1 MSIPHL
7 PAGLMKFEDAV
18 YFDIDLPSSSTTK
31 ALINGTNAHLAHER
45 EQTREEN
52 DAFTLGAYLHALLLA
67 PPATIENDFIKLG
80 KIDRRTIAGKDLW
93 AAAQRR
99 AELSGARII
108 TADLVEQGESMAASV
123 RDHVNASTLLASL
136 AHREI
141 TIIGE
146 IAGRPAKAKIDGIAT
161 KRHSCLIVDIKTT
174 ESAAPKDFAG
184 SAAKFGYFHQAAF
197 YRRLA
202 EQQVSV
208 VDDFLIIAVEKKAPY
223 LTVIYRIPSV
233 AMDVAD
239 QKIDALVE
247 RWWQVNEGDRTG
259 YPSSI
264 QDLEPPRWW
273 LANE

>member
-108 TADLVEQGESMAASV
+108 TADLVEQGEAMAASV

-146 IAGRPAKAKIDGIAT
+146 IAGRPAKAKVDGIAT

-174 ESAAPKDFAG
+174 ESAAPKDFAA

-208 VDDFLIIAVEKKAPY
+208 VDEFLIIAVEKKAPY
-223 LTVIYRIPSV
+223 LTVIYRIPPV
-233 AMDVAD
+233 AMDIAD

>member
-1 MSIPHL
+1 MSIPHP
-7 PAGLMKFEDAV
+7 PAGLMKLPDNA

-31 ALINGTNAHLAHER
+31 GLINGTNAHLAHER

-52 DAFTLGAYLHALLLA
+52 DAFTLGAYLHALLLD
-67 PPATIENDFIKLG
+67 PTSIENDFIKLG
-80 KIDRRTIAGKDLW
+80 KIDRRTTAGKDLW

-108 TADLVEQGESMAASV
+108 TADLVEQGEAMAASV
-123 RDHVNASTLLASL
+123 RDHVNAFTLLASL

-146 IAGRPAKAKIDGIAT
+146 IAGRPAKAKVDGIAT

-174 ESAAPKDFAG
+174 ESAAPKDFAA

-208 VDDFLIIAVEKKAPY
+208 VDEFLIIAVEKKAPY
-223 LTVIYRIPSV
+223 LTVIYGIPPV
-233 AMDVAD
+233 AMDIAD

>member
-1 MSIPHL
+1 MSIAP
-7 PAGLMKFEDAV
+7 PAGLMKLADIA

-31 ALINGTNAHLAHER
+31 TLINGTNAHLAHER

-52 DAFTLGAYLHALLLA
+52 DAFTLGAYLHALLLDA
-67 PPATIENDFIKLG
+67 DAIEMNFIKLG
-80 KIDRRTIAGKDLW
+80 KIDRRTTAGKDLW

-108 TADLVEQGESMAASV
+108 TADLVEQGEAMAASV

-161 KRHSCLIVDIKTT
+161 TRHSCLIVDIKTT
-174 ESAAPKDFAG
+174 ESAALKDFAA

-247 RWWQVNEGDRTG
+247 RWWQVNDGDRTG